1 MTIAFDL
8 PIARYQFELL
18 AQTPLSFP
26 AYAGSTWRGAF
37 GRALRRSVCV
47 TRQPQCEGCLLQRH
61 CVYSQIFETPAGA
74 EPLLSKGN
82 AAPRPYLLHPLST
95 SGQSYQVGD
104 ALRIQLTLLGQSLS
118 YLPYLIHS
126 MQQMGEQGIGAKQG
140 RFDLLTVWIEK
151 NLGAEDWVQTYL
163 KEEGRLQRPLS
174 TQVLIPAA
182 PKAVRLVF
190 KTAFRAQQGGRFMH
204 ETVFDLPSFMMG
216 LVRRLS
222 LLSAYHGHERLAV
235 DFKALRTQA
244 QALVAQDIEFKRFA
258 WTRYSS
264 RQQCFIDMDGLL
276 GGFSLSGEAWQVFW
290 PWLWWGQWVHVG
302 KGAVM
307 GQGQYQL
314 ELMA

>member
-1 MTIAFDL
+1 
-8 PIARYQFELL
+8 
-18 AQTPLSFP
+18 
-26 AYAGSTWRGAF
+26 
-37 GRALRRSVCV
+37 
-47 TRQPQCEGCLLQRH
+47 
-61 CVYSQIFETPAGA
+61 
-74 EPLLSKGN
+74 
-82 AAPRPYLLHPLST
+82 
-95 SGQSYQVGD
+95 
-104 ALRIQLTLLGQSLS
+104 
-118 YLPYLIHS
+118 

-140 RFDLLTVWIEK
+140 RFDLLTVWVEK

-163 KEEGRLQRPLS
+163 KEEGRLQPPLS
-174 TQVLIPAA
+174 TQVVIPAA
-182 PKAVRLVF
+182 PKA
-190 KTAFRAQQGGRFMH
+190 
-204 ETVFDLPSFMMG
+204 VFDLPSFMMG